1 MFSGSRAGLFIVDR
15 ATGKLLEIFN
25 PGRGMCA
32 SATIGPDGRTLYV
45 LANSGTV
52 YALALNY

>member
-1 MFSGSRAGLFIVDR
+1 
-15 ATGKLLEIFN
+15 
-25 PGRGMCA
+25 MCA
-32 SATIGPDGRTLYV
+32 PATISADGRTLYA